1 MEENSGLINELIEK
15 RFSPLAFDKKAVE
28 ETKIKRLFEAAR
40 WAPSSRNEQPW
51 RFIYATR
58 DDGPAFENMLST
70 LAEGNRIWA
79 QNVPLL
85 ILSIASVYSSFSGKP
100 NYYAMHDTGMA
111 VCNLLVQAT
120 EMGLYVHQMGGY
132 DKKMAR
138 QKLGIPEGYDPVAM
152 IAVGYRGN
160 LNDLPEDLRKREQA
174 RRTRLPVDEIV
185 FRYNWKTK

>member
-1 MEENSGLINELIEK
+1 MKDNTGKINDLIKK
-15 RFSPLAFDKKAVE
+15 RFSPLAFDKRAIE
-28 ETKIKRLFEAAR
+28 EYKIMRLFEAAR

-51 RFIYATR
+51 RFIFATR
-58 DDGPAFENMLST
+58 DDGPAFENMIST

-85 ILSIASVYSSFSGKP
+85 ILSIASFYSSFSGKP

-111 VCNLLVQAT
+111 VGNLLVQAT

-138 QKLGIPEGYDPVAM
+138 QKLGIPEQYEPVAM

-160 LNDLPEDLRKREQA
+160 PDDLPDDLQKREQA
-174 RRTRLPVDEIV
+174 RRTRLPVEEIV
-185 FRYNWKTK
+185 FRRVWKTT